1 MIDKFDKNLK
11 KLVLMQKGSNM
22 EIPGLQG
29 TLPPKCRQ
37 DLDMI
42 KTSIRKVLVG
52 SKPEAAIPAD
62 AFRNVFLTGGTGLI
76 GRFWLKELLQ
86 QKEDLIVHCLVRA
99 DDDDMAFNRI
109 KDAMVEAEIWDDDHS
124 GRIKAICGDITLERF
139 GLDKSIFDNLCS
151 QIDAVY
157 HLAADVALIASYD
170 KIREVN
176 ARSMTS
182 ILELCLQ
189 DRLKHLFYAST
200 LGVFPAYFFGFAKEY
215 SEYFISDSEKPDI
228 DEMKRKFP
236 INIVGYLWSKLV
248 SEQAIRYAQS
258 SKMPATIFRLPKT
271 HMASNGYNHAY
282 DIDCRIFGAALELKI
297 APPGLS
303 PHLYHEPAD
312 ILARICTAISFNPQK
327 GYPIYHCSNPNPEF
341 EELTYSDFG
350 INFRKVSYE
359 EFRQAC
365 QTRGSDS
372 PLYSYWPL
380 LDYLQPY
387 IFNNRSINV
396 GQPISDMAIRTDC
409 RFDLRWPPLVINHN
423 RTYNWICHNPEQWPW
438 AVPEPQLKTGPILER
453 AAEHA
458 TNLQIPYETAFP
470 EWMQNAVHQHIKAL
484 KSVTNEK
491 LPRQRF
497 SSNAYLISRNLLKN
511 AELAYELK
519 CFPEISNEKISKPV
533 FIIGINRT
541 GTTLLH
547 RLMSRGQRFWSP
559 LRYEMNDPVLLDGN
573 YKDVAWTNRDPR
585 RNYFKSIYDAIEL
598 HERLSGLH
606 DVDPDEPEEDFYL
619 LNLAFT
625 SWIFTVIN
633 QVPGYADWIMNTG
646 SREAYRHHRRILQ
659 HFSWQRKQKFP
670 HDQRNWLLKMP
681 FHLKEL
687 ATLVETY
694 PDAVFIQTHRTPDSF
709 MGSWFS
715 FIERMRAIFGDE
727 LSQIDIGSEQLAFM
741 SDMLNQAM
749 AMRESSPELDNRFM
763 DIRYQ
768 DLVKDPVK
776 TVQKIYNNFEWE
788 LDSQSLANMQTWL
801 TKQERARKKESRH
814 RYDINDYGISSDDI
828 FKAFD
833 PYLKF
838 AKQRDLFPS

>member
-1 MIDKFDKNLK
+1 
-11 KLVLMQKGSNM
+11 MQKGSNM
-22 EIPGLQG
+22 EIPELQG

-42 KTSIRKVLVG
+42 KTSIRKVLAG
-52 SKPEAAIPAD
+52 SKPDAAISAD

-99 DDDDMAFNRI
+99 DNNDMAFNRI
-109 KDAMVEAEIWDDDHS
+109 KDAMVEAEIWDDDRS

-139 GLDKSIFDNLCS
+139 GLDKSVFDNLCS
-151 QIDAVY
+151 QIDAIY
-157 HLAADVALIASYD
+157 HLAADVALIGSYD

-189 DRLKHLFYAST
+189 NRLKHLFYAST

-215 SEYFISDSEKPDI
+215 SGHFISDTEKPDI

-282 DIDCRIFGAALELKI
+282 DIDCRIFGTVMELKI
-297 APPGLS
+297 VPPGLS
-303 PHLYHEPAD
+303 PHLYNEPAD

-341 EELTYSDFG
+341 EELKYSDFG
-350 INFRKVSYE
+350 INVREVTYE

-365 QTRGSDS
+365 QSRGRDS
-372 PLYSYWPL
+372 PLYNYWPL

-387 IFNNRSINV
+387 IFTNRSVID
-396 GQPISDMAIRTDC
+396 GQPISDRAIRTDC
-409 RFDLRWPPLVINHN
+409 RFDLSWPPLVINHR
-423 RTYNWICHNPEQWPW
+423 RTHNWICDNPEKWPW
-438 AVPEPQLKTGPILER
+438 AVPEPQLEARPILER
-453 AAEHA
+453 ATNYA
-458 TNLQIPYETAFP
+458 TNLQVPYETAFP
-470 EWMQNAVHQHIKAL
+470 EWMQNAVQQQINAILSIGK
-484 KSVTNEK
+484 EK
-491 LPRQRF
+491 LPRQRI
-497 SSNAYLISRNLLKN
+497 SSNAYLTSRSLLKN

-519 CFPEISNEKISKPV
+519 RFPEILNEKISNPV

-547 RLMSRGQRFWSP
+547 RLMSRSHRFWSP

-573 YKDVAWTNRDPR
+573 YKEVAWTSRDPR
-585 RNYFKSIYDAIEL
+585 RKYFKSLSDAINL
-598 HERLSGLH
+598 PERLSGLH
-606 DVDPDEPEEDFYL
+606 DVNPDEPEEDFYL

-625 SWIFTVIN
+625 SWVLTVVN
-633 QVPGYADWIMNTG
+633 TVPGYADWIIDTG
-646 SREAYRHHRRILQ
+646 SGEAYRHHRRILQ

-687 ATLVETY
+687 ETLLETY
-694 PDAVFIQTHRTPDSF
+694 PDAVFIQTHRAPDSF

-715 FIERMRAIFGDE
+715 FVERMRTIFGDE
-727 LSQIDIGSEQLAFM
+727 QSRIDIGRQQLAFM
-741 SDMLNQAM
+741 SDMLNEAM
-749 AMRESSPELDNRFM
+749 AIRKSSVEIDNRFM
-763 DIRYQ
+763 DVHYL
-768 DLVKDPVK
+768 DLVKDPIE
-776 TVQKIYNNFEWE
+776 TVHRIYDHFKWE
-788 LDSQSLANMQTWL
+788 LDNQSLTNMQTWL
-801 TKQERARKKESRH
+801 ARQDRARKKESRH
-814 RYDINDYGISSDDI
+814 KYDINDYGISSDDI
-828 FKAFD
+828 IKAFD
-833 PYLKF
+833 PYLRF
-838 AKQRDLFPS
+838 ANQRGLFPS